1 MGICA
6 VPEVASLSD
15 EVQEVLGVEGVY
27 QEFIRMQEKE
37 IEVLKREES
46 LPLPEPYDYIQ
57 VPTLSTE
64 EVEILNAVR
73 VVCALSHNPARLL
86 NVCAR

>member
-1 MGICA
+1 MCT
-6 VPEVASLSD
+6 VPDVAGLSD
-15 EVQEVLGVEGVY
+15 EVQEILGVEGVY

-73 VVCALSHNPARLL
+73 DLCALS
-86 NVCAR
+86 